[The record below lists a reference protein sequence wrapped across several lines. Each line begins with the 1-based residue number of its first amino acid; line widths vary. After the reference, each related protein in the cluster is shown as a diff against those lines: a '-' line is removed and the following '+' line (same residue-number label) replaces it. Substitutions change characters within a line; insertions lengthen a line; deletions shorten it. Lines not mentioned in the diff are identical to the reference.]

1 MHRPRIIEL
10 SEAQEQELL
19 FEWAARE
26 SHRWPELRMMFH
38 IPNGGS
44 RDIREAANL
53 KKQGVKSGVPD
64 IFLAVPRGGY
74 HGLFIEMKRRDGGRL
89 SVAQREWIDAL
100 REIDYRV
107 EVCKGFGPAAKV
119 LLEYLNG

>member
-1 MHRPRIIEL
+1 MQH
-10 SEAQEQELL
+10 EAREQEAL
-19 FEWAARE
+19 FRWVAFAR
-26 SHRWPELRMMFH
+26 SGMPDLDMLYH

>member
-1 MHRPRIIEL
+1 MPRPKIIEL

-19 FEWAARE
+19 FEWAERE
-26 SHRWPELRMMFH
+26 SRRWPELRMMFH

-53 KKQGVKSGVPD
+53 KKQGVKAGVPD